1 MAALTLLAALP
12 MHAEAERSCNLL
24 TIKGTYTFTVHGQIL
39 SGPAAGIVDGIA
51 LTTFDGMGNMTQI
64 DVVSHNGSVA
74 ETWRPGSGPYTV
86 NSNCTGTMQINA
98 AGSPPL
104 SLEIV
109 IGQQGKQIHT
119 VVTNDGFAITSD
131 AVRQ

>member
-1 MAALTLLAALP
+1 
-12 MHAEAERSCNLL
+12 
-24 TIKGTYTFTVHGQIL
+24 
-39 SGPAAGIVDGIA
+39 
-51 LTTFDGMGNMTQI
+51 
-64 DVVSHNGSVA
+64 
-74 ETWRPGSGPYTV
+74 
-86 NSNCTGTMQINA
+86 MQINA